1 MIKAIHVIT
10 DMKIGGAG
18 KWLLNLLQNY
28 DRSKLDMIIAVPEG
42 SILKAEIDELG
53 IRAIEI
59 KGIGDKSLDMNS
71 INAFYK
77 LFRAEKPQIVHT
89 HASLSARAAAKLAG
103 IKAIIHTKHCLDNP
117 KTGIK
122 KLISASINKQLSSKI
137 IAVSKAVRQNLLESG
152 IPDSMIRVIYGGVD
166 KLERLSPEEINEIKR
181 TYGIGEKD
189 LVYGVVA
196 RLAEVKGHKYLIEA
210 AELVLKSNKNIK
222 FVIAGTGPLE
232 AQLKQSVA
240 DKGLEQSFVF
250 TGFIRDIGCIYNIL
264 DVNMICSVSEALC
277 LSLIEGMSIGKP
289 MIGSNVGGVPE
300 IIKHMETGLLVQPRN
315 PEELAKAIL
324 ELAENDELRNTMGA
338 NAIKL
343 MQEKFSASVMAKD
356 ILELYYEVTRRKT
369 YE

>member
-18 KWLLNLLQNY
+18 IWLLNLLRNY
-28 DRSKLDMIIAVPEG
+28 DKSKLDMIIAVPEG
-42 SILKAEIDELG
+42 SMLKAEIDELG

-103 IKAIIHTKHCLDNP
+103 IKAIIHTKHCMDSP

-122 KLISASINKQLSSKI
+122 KFISVSINKQLSSKI
-137 IAVSKAVRQNLLESG
+137 IAVSKAVQQNLLESG

-166 KLERLSPEEINEIKR
+166 KLERLSLEEINEIKR

-232 AQLKQSVA
+232 AQLKQSAA

-264 DVNMICSVSEALC
+264 DINMICSVSEALC

-300 IIKHMETGLLVQPRN
+300 IIKHMETGLMVQPRN

-338 NAIKL
+338 NAFKL
-343 MQEKFSASVMAKD
+343 MEEKFSASVMAKD